1 MVTARHYMVMV
12 VCLFV
17 TLVGGGGRTAVAE
30 RRPPVAAVFLVEGS
44 KLAMGNGT
52 YARPNDC
59 RGHTGPQPCRVVK
72 AIPGAHQELR
82 AAIGNGPRGIAA
94 HLGGGA
100 RAALVTYGRYIRTLA
115 PMGPA
120 RLVTGKRLGSQQS
133 FANESGND
141 LVRGLETAYDL
152 LALTDAE
159 RKVVFVIGDGFV
171 NDSRRSDLKDQFVA
185 AGIAIVFLE
194 FRASIEFQALD
205 QQAVDELAR
214 QHAFLGGGD
223 DGSHAVTVASPAELG
238 TALRVEVDR
247 WRARR

>member
-12 VCLFV
+12 LCLFG
-17 TLVGGGGRTAVAE
+17 TLLGGRTATAE
-30 RRPPVAAVFLVEGS
+30 RRPPVAAVFLIEGS
-44 KLAMGNGT
+44 SLAMGNGT

-59 RGHTGPQPCRVVK
+59 RDHAGPQPCRIVK
-72 AIPGAHQELR
+72 AVRGAHQELR
-82 AAIGNGPRGIAA
+82 DAIGNGPRGIAA

-100 RAALVTYGRYIRTLA
+100 RAALVTYGMHVRTLA

-133 FANESGND
+133 FANESSND

-159 RKVVFVIGDGFV
+159 RKVVFVVGDGFV
-171 NDSRRSDLKDQFVA
+171 KDSRRADLKDQFLA

-194 FRASIEFQALD
+194 FRPSIEFLALD
-205 QQAVDELAR
+205 QPALDELAR

-238 TALRVEVDR
+238 TALRAEVDR
-247 WRARR
+247 WRAHR

>member
-30 RRPPVAAVFLVEGS
+30 RACLVAAVFLVEGS

-59 RGHTGPQPCRVVK
+59 RGHTGPQPCRSVK

-115 PMGPA
+115 LMGPA

-133 FANESGND
+133 FANETSND

-159 RKVVFVIGDGFV
+159 RRLVSV
-171 NDSRRSDLKDQFVA
+171 SSSA
-185 AGIAIVFLE
+185 T
-194 FRASIEFQALD
+194 ASSMTRGAP
-205 QQAVDELAR
+205 
-214 QHAFLGGGD
+214 
-223 DGSHAVTVASPAELG
+223 T
-238 TALRVEVDR
+238 
-247 WRARR
+247 